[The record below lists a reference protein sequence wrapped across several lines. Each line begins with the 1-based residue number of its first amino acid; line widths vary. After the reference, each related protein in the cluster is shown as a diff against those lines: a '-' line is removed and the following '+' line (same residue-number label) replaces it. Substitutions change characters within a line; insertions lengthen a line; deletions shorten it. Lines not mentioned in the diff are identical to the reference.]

1 MNRKKVIIV
10 ILMISILTY
19 FGYKQIYANKV
30 SENTYYGTVEAETV
44 NVSSQIQGNI
54 ENINV
59 EEGQTIKAGDIIASM
74 DDSESKIKLDI
85 SNISKESAKN
95 ELQNLKNGTRQEEIN
110 VQEAVVKQF
119 EAQINQG
126 EVLLKQAENN
136 LNLAKK
142 NLDYYKK
149 VYEDNKS
156 LYDNDAISK
165 SQLDSIK
172 FQYDSAYIGYE
183 NAKQQVEYAKAQL
196 DSFKSQLIAAK
207 EKLNLLKNGATDNE
221 KLSAQLNLNQAE
233 KSQELSNINYN
244 KTVIKSPI
252 NGVVETVNFK
262 KGEFVNVG
270 SPIATILDMNN
281 LYVNIYVSEK
291 DLTKIKL
298 GKTVKLKS
306 DFIKDKEINGK
317 IIYISNKAE
326 FTPMNIVTKED
337 RTKLV
342 FKVKVKIIDSIDL
355 VRAGML
361 MDVYLN

>member
-1 MNRKKVIIV
+1 MSRKKIIPIV
-10 ILMISILTY
+10 LIISILIY

-30 SENTYYGTVEAETV
+30 SENIYYGTVEAETV
-44 NVSSQIQGNI
+44 DVSSQMQGNI

-59 EEGQTIKAGDIIASM
+59 EEGQTIKIGDIIANL

-85 SNISKESAKN
+85 SNITKESAKN
-95 ELQNLKNGTRQEEIN
+95 ELDSVKDGIRQEEIN
-110 VQEAVVKQF
+110 AQKAVVDQF
-119 EAQINQG
+119 EAQVKQG
-126 EVLLKQAENN
+126 EALLKQAENN

-156 LYDNDAISK
+156 LYDSDAISK
-165 SQLDSIK
+165 SQLDAIK
-172 FQYDSAYIGYE
+172 VQYDSAYIGYE
-183 NAKQQVEYAKAQL
+183 NAKHQAEYAKSQL
-196 DSFKSQLIAAK
+196 DSFKSQLIASK

-244 KTVIKSPI
+244 KTIIKSPI

-270 SPIATILDMNN
+270 SPVATILDMNN
-281 LYVNIYVSEK
+281 LYVNIYIPEK
-291 DLTKIKL
+291 DLTKVKL

-306 DFIKDKEINGK
+306 DFINNKEINGK

-342 FKVKVKIIDSIDL
+342 FKVKVKILDGLDL
-355 VRAGML
+355 IRPGML